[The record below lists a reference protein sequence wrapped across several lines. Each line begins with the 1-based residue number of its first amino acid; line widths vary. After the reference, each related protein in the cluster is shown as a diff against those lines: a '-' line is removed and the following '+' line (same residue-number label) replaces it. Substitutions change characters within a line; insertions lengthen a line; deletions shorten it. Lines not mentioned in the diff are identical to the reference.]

1 MDILILE
8 TMATAADSTM
18 EETLTTEATTTTTTI
33 IIIIMEGTIIT
44 VETLVV
50 AEAITR
56 EVIIMEE
63 TTIVEE
69 ITNED
74 SETGIPMVR
83 MKQDLTDGVTG
94 TTTDVTITKEDG
106 TVTVVTGME
115 GTVIPGIIDST
126 ATAMDHTVVRT
137 DQDMNEMDSMA
148 VDRAEDLEIEKV
160 NTKII
165 CVFVSSWLKYNTFF
179 LNNDD

>member
-18 EETLTTEATTTTTTI
+18 EETLITAATTIIMEIIITAETLAAAEATTRAVIITEETI
-33 IIIIMEGTIIT
+33 IG
-44 VETLVV
+44 
-50 AEAITR
+50 
-56 EVIIMEE
+56 
-63 TTIVEE
+63 EE

-74 SETGIPMVR
+74 SETEIPMAR
-83 MKQDLTDGVTG
+83 MNQDLTDGVTG

-115 GTVIPGIIDST
+115 GTVIPGTIDST
-126 ATAMDHTVVRT
+126 ATAMDRTVVLT
-137 DQDMNEMDSMA
+137 DRDMNEMDSMA

-160 NTKII
+160 NTKKKKNHM
-165 CVFVSSWLKYNTFF
+165 CVFVSHWLKYNVFF
-179 LNNDD
+179 FE